1 MSAGADQGEG
11 VVVVDGVKEE
21 PVGYD
26 MQFTVVREV
35 ACELVVA
42 VLFEPVGATLS
53 GGLSHVR
60 GGSFCSDSGAHGVT
74 SKGTTLTCKMA
85 KDGRLR
91 WKK

>member
-35 ACELVVA
+35 ACDWWSRCCLSQSVRRSATAWIA
-42 VLFEPVGATLS
+42 VLSLFVS
-53 GGLSHVR
+53 
-60 GGSFCSDSGAHGVT
+60 
-74 SKGTTLTCKMA
+74 
-85 KDGRLR
+85 
-91 WKK
+91 

>member
-42 VLFEPVGATLS
+42 VLCLSQSVRRSATAWIAVLS
-53 GGLSHVR
+53 LFVS
-60 GGSFCSDSGAHGVT
+60 
-74 SKGTTLTCKMA
+74 
-85 KDGRLR
+85 
-91 WKK
+91 